1 MAKDAKIVLAG
12 ALAWG
17 LSCGFGAGPALAAG
31 AILFDTTDGH
41 VLYAEDVDTRWYPA
55 SLTKMMTAYVAF
67 EAMRDHKITLDTKI
81 FISPHA
87 QAQPPTRLGLKAGK
101 DLPLVDALRALIMRS
116 ANDLAIAIAETV
128 GGDEASFV
136 KTMNQTAA
144 QLGMLHTHFINP
156 NGLPAEQ
163 QVTTARDMA
172 LLAQA
177 LLRDFPEHGAMFS
190 DTQAM
195 IGKISISTHN
205 ALLGSFPGAD
215 GIKTGYTCASGYNL
229 VASATRDGHRLVAIV
244 LGDET
249 SAARN
254 ARAAALLE
262 HGFRTRE
269 WKALVPTARVENFPS
284 DIVGAGFEPNATM
297 LEHWKGCQDLPPPVV
312 ADAKDGKKQDRRA
325 SPRPRSRR
333 SGRRARAA
341 AGSVATRATSDRR
354 AQTQRPGGLPAFS
367 SIASQ
372 ISAAISAPPNSFT

>member
-1 MAKDAKIVLAG
+1 MRRDAKIVWGGTLAALSW
-12 ALAWG
+12 ALA
-17 LSCGFGAGPALAAG
+17 AGPAAATG

-41 VLYAEDVDTRWYPA
+41 VLYAEDADSPWYPA

-67 EAMRDHKITLDTKI
+67 QAVRDHRITLDTKI

-87 QAQPPTRLGLKAGK
+87 NAQPPTRLGLKAGK
-101 DLPLVDALRALIMRS
+101 DLPLADALRALIMRS
-116 ANDLAIAIAETV
+116 ANDLAIAIAETI

-163 QVTTARDMA
+163 QVTTPRDMA

-177 LLRDFPEHGAMFS
+177 LVRDFPEHGSMFS
-190 DTQAM
+190 DTQATIAKVN
-195 IGKISISTHN
+195 IGTHN

-229 VASATRDGHRLVAIV
+229 VASATRDGHRLVAVV
-244 LGDET
+244 LGEPT

-262 HGFRTRE
+262 HGFKTRE
-269 WKALVPTARVENFPS
+269 WKALVPIARVENLPS
-284 DIVGAGFEPNATM
+284 TIIGAGFEPDANM
-297 LEHWKGCQDLPPPVV
+297 LEHWKGCQDLPPPPEAT
-312 ADAKDGKKQDRRA
+312 ADAAKKDGKKQAGLTPTKKPAKRQARTSGSKKRRH
-325 SPRPRSRR
+325 
-333 SGRRARAA
+333 AR
-341 AGSVATRATSDRR
+341 
-354 AQTQRPGGLPAFS
+354 
-367 SIASQ
+367 
-372 ISAAISAPPNSFT
+372 N

>member
-1 MAKDAKIVLAG
+1 MLAG
-12 ALAWG
+12 ALAA
-17 LSCGFGAGPALAAG
+17 LSWALGAGPAAATG

-41 VLYAEDVDTRWYPA
+41 VLYAEDADAPWYPA

-67 EAMRDHKITLDTKI
+67 QSIRDHKITEDTKI

-87 QAQPPTRLGLKAGK
+87 NAQPPTRLGLKAGK
-101 DLPLVDALRALIMRS
+101 DLPLGDALRALIMRS
-116 ANDLAIAIAETV
+116 ANDLAIAIAETI

-163 QVTTARDMA
+163 QVTTPRDMA

-177 LLRDFPEHGAMFS
+177 LVRDFPEHAAIFAE
-190 DTQAM
+190 TQATVA
-195 IGKISISTHN
+195 KVNISTHN

-229 VASATRDGHRLVAIV
+229 VASATRDGHRLVAVV
-244 LGDET
+244 LGEPT

-262 HGFRTRE
+262 HGFKVRE
-269 WKALVPTARVENFPS
+269 WKALVPTARVENLPS
-284 DIVGAGFEPNATM
+284 TVVGAAFEPDATM
-297 LEHWKGCQDLPPPVV
+297 LEHWKGCQDLPPPPAT
-312 ADAKDGKKQDRRA
+312 ADAKADGKKQQA
-325 SPRPRSRR
+325 
-333 SGRRARAA
+333 
-341 AGSVATRATSDRR
+341 SVAEGKKPAQRQARTSGGKKRR
-354 AQTQRPGGLPAFS
+354 HAR
-367 SIASQ
+367 
-372 ISAAISAPPNSFT
+372 N